1 MSKSS
6 RKLRKAAR
14 GAPCFLNL
22 PGCNPGP
29 ENCNVVLCHRRGAG
43 MALKSDDL
51 DAVLGCFNC
60 HSILDGPESAMQST
74 YDKIFER
81 AKDLTHKY
89 WKRRGLL

>member
-1 MSKSS
+1 
-6 RKLRKAAR
+6 
-14 GAPCFLNL
+14 
-22 PGCNPGP
+22 
-29 ENCNVVLCHRRGAG
+29 